1 MPLKLTAD
9 VITLKTKHP
18 FVIARGG
25 DDDYR
30 VVWVRL
36 ADGDGAEGW
45 GEADPS
51 RYYGE
56 TADTV
61 LAVLERLA
69 PHLPQDPFDL
79 EAAETRF
86 ARLVP
91 KNGAA
96 RAALSAALHDLVG
109 KRLGQPVWR
118 LWGLDPARAPR
129 SSFTIGLDSAERMR
143 QKVAEASAYPVLKI
157 KLGTDR
163 DEQILR
169 TIRDATDK
177 PIRVD
182 ANAGWTRERA
192 LRMLPVLKEY
202 GVEFVEQPL
211 APDDLEGIAAVRRA
225 GVLPVVVDESCIVAA
240 DIPRLAGAVDGINIK
255 LAKCGSLR
263 EALRMIATARAH
275 GMLVMVGCMIESS
288 LGITAAAHFT
298 PLVDAADLDGAA
310 LTANDPFTGATID
323 GGQIRLPTGPG
334 LGVRRR
340 SDHASDG

>member
-1 MPLKLTAD
+1 MSLRLAAE
-9 VITLKTKHP
+9 VLALKTTHP

-25 DDDYR
+25 GDDYR

-36 ADGDGAEGW
+36 TDSDGVEGW
-45 GEADPS
+45 GEADPAK
-51 RYYGE
+51 YYGE

-61 LAVLERLA
+61 LAKLQLLE
-69 PHLPQDPFDL
+69 PHLPKDAFDL
-79 EAAETRF
+79 EAAEARF
-86 ARLVP
+86 ARVVP

-96 RAALSAALHDLVG
+96 RAALSAALHDLMG
-109 KRLGQPVWR
+109 KRLGQPLWR
-118 LWGLDPARAPR
+118 LWGLDPAKAPR
-129 SSFTIGLDSAERMR
+129 SSFTIGIDTAERIR
-143 QKVAEASAYPVLKI
+143 LKVAEASAYPILKI

-163 DEQILR
+163 DEEILR

-177 PIRVD
+177 PLRVD

-192 LRMLPVLKEY
+192 IEMLPVLKAY

-211 APDDLEGIAAVRRA
+211 PPEDLEGIAALRRR
-225 GVLPVVVDESCIVAA
+225 GVLPVVVDESCLVAA
-240 DIPRLAGAVDGINIK
+240 DIPRVAGAADGINIK

-310 LTANDPFTGATID
+310 LTANDPFVGATID
-323 GGQIRLPTGPG
+323 GGQIRLPTGAG

-340 SDHASDG
+340 S

>member
-1 MPLKLTAD
+1 MALKLAAD
-9 VITLKTKHP
+9 VISLKTKHP

-25 DDDYR
+25 EDEYR

-36 ADGDGAEGW
+36 TDSDGVEGW

-51 RYYGE
+51 KYYGE

-61 LAVLERLA
+61 LAALKRLE
-69 PHLPQDPFDL
+69 PHLPKDPFDL
-79 EAAETRF
+79 ERTEECFRSVAPAQT
-86 ARLVP
+86 A
-91 KNGAA
+91 AA

-109 KRLGQPVWR
+109 KRLGQPLWR
-118 LWGLDPARAPR
+118 LWGLDPAKAPL
-129 SSFTIGLDSAERMR
+129 SSFTIGIDTSEKIR

-163 DEQILR
+163 DEEILR

-182 ANAGWTRERA
+182 ANAGWTTERA
-192 LRMLPVLKEY
+192 LRMLPVLEEY
-202 GVEFVEQPL
+202 GVELLEQPL
-211 APDDLEGIAAVRRA
+211 PPEDLEGTARVRAAA
-225 GVLPVVVDESCIVAA
+225 GDLPVVVDESCIVAA
-240 DIPRLAGAVDGINIK
+240 DIPRLAGKVDGINIK

-263 EALRMIATARAH
+263 EALRMIAVARAH
-275 GMLVMVGCMIESS
+275 EMVVMVGCMIESS

-298 PLVDAADLDGAA
+298 PLVDYADLDGAA
-310 LTANDPFTGATID
+310 LTVNDPFAGATID
-323 GGQIRLPTGPG
+323 AGRIRLPSEPG

-340 SDHASDG
+340 